1 MKASLNWLK
10 EHVDIHLSPDE
21 LGDALTMAGLEVECI
36 IKTEKNF
43 NNIVVGEISSL
54 KNHPNADKLS
64 VCQVTTGEHIYSV
77 VCGARNMRAGD
88 KVALALEGALL
99 ANGMKIKKTK
109 IRGEPSEGM
118 LCSEQELGIGQDS
131 TGIMIL
137 EDDLEL
143 NMEIVSALNLNDHIF
158 ELNVTPNR
166 PDCLCIIGIAREIA
180 AITGKTLKTPK
191 IEFKEGDET
200 TEDLTSVEVQDTEL
214 CPRYSA
220 RLISDTVIGPAP
232 FWMRRMLESV
242 GIRPICNIVDI
253 TNFVLMEFGQ
263 PLHAFDFDLLSG
275 RRVVVKRADHNE
287 VFVSLDGVK
296 RTLSN
301 DTLIICDGEKPIA
314 IAGIMGGLN
323 SEVKEDS
330 STILIESA
338 YFNPT
343 NIRKT
348 SKKMGLQ
355 TESSFR
361 FERGIDPEGVMR
373 ASNRATQLIVD
384 LCGGNALKGAIDIY
398 PCLLPNK
405 EISLGIK
412 KTNRVLGTSLKKEEI
427 KGYLNSIELDVRD
440 FNGEKMNVGIPSF
453 RIDLCREIDLIE
465 EVARLNGYD
474 NIPSTTPMARVA
486 SARMGSARV
495 LEKNVK
501 DIFSSMGF
509 YEIVNY
515 SFISPDSIAVL
526 NVSSDHQYKNYIHI
540 KNPLKED
547 QSIMRTTL
555 IPGILKTMQTN
566 VFNNNVNLKL
576 FEIGTVFYLD
586 KEQKLP
592 SEKKMLSGLATGLR
606 YGESWNVSGEEIDFF
621 DLKGILE
628 NLFKGV
634 NIKDYNFL
642 SAFDI
647 PYLHPGKSSIITIE
661 NNDIGLLGEVR
672 PEVLEGFGLSK
683 AAYIFEIDFDLILKH
698 ALSDKGIRPI
708 SKYPPIIRDIA
719 LIVDETVQSKDIY
732 DAMIGLNNSL
742 IEDIQVFD
750 VYKGE
755 PIPFGKKSLAYR
767 IKYQS
772 NERTLTDKEV
782 NALHE
787 SLITVLVDRLGAG
800 IRE

>member
-1 MKASLNWLK
+1 MRASLNWLK

-64 VCQVTTGEHIYSV
+64 LCQVTTGEHIYSV

-576 FEIGTVFYLD
+576 FELGTVFYLN

-683 AAYIFEIDFDLILKH
+683 PAYIFEIDFDLILKH
-698 ALSDKGIRPI
+698 ALSDKWIRPI

-719 LIVDETVQSKDIY
+719 LIVDDTVQSKDIY
-732 DAMIGLNNSL
+732 DAMIGLSNSL

-787 SLITVLVDRLGAG
+787 SLISVLVDRLGAG

>member
-10 EHVDIHLSPDE
+10 KYIDLHLSPDE

-36 IKTEKNF
+36 IKTEKNL
-43 NNIVVGEISSL
+43 NNIVVGKISSI

-64 VCQVTTGEHIYSV
+64 LCQVTTGECLYSI
-77 VCGARNMRAGD
+77 VCGAKNMKAGD
-88 KVALALEGALL
+88 RVALAIEGALL
-99 ANGMKIKKTK
+99 ANGMEIKKTK
-109 IRGEPSEGM
+109 IRGELSEGM
-118 LCSEQELGIGQDS
+118 LCSEQELGIGEDS
-131 TGIMIL
+131 NGIMIL
-137 EDDLEL
+137 EDDLDL
-143 NMEIVSALNLNDHIF
+143 NKDIASALNLNDHIF
-158 ELNVTPNR
+158 ELNITPNR
-166 PDCLCIIGIAREIA
+166 PDCLSIIGIAREIA
-180 AITGKTLKTPK
+180 AITGKALKIPK
-191 IEFKEGDET
+191 IEFKEGDER
-200 TEDLTSVEVQDTEL
+200 TEDLTSIELQDTEL

-220 RLISDTVIGPAP
+220 RLISDLVIGPAP

-263 PLHAFDFDLLSG
+263 PLHAFDFDLLSE
-275 RRVVVKRADHNE
+275 RRVVVKRADYNE

-301 DTLIICDGEKPIA
+301 DTLMICDGEKPIA

-323 SEVKEDS
+323 SEVRENS

-338 YFNPT
+338 YFHPT

-361 FERGIDPEGVMR
+361 FERGVDPEGVIR

-384 LCGGNALKGAIDIY
+384 LCGGNALKGIIDRY
-398 PCLLPNK
+398 PSPILNK
-405 EISLGIK
+405 EIPLGIK
-412 KTNRVLGTSLKKEEI
+412 KMNNILGTSLKKETI

-440 FNGEKMNVGIPSF
+440 LDGERINVGIPSF
-453 RIDLCREIDLIE
+453 RTDLNREIDLVE
-465 EVARLNGYD
+465 EVARLDGYD
-474 NIPSTTPMARVA
+474 NIPTTTPMARVA
-486 SARMGSARV
+486 SSKIGSAQV
-495 LEKNVK
+495 LEKNIK
-501 DIFSSMGF
+501 DIFSLMGF
-509 YEIVNY
+509 YEVVNY
-515 SFISPDSIAVL
+515 SFISPAWIAIL
-526 NVSSDHQYKNYIHI
+526 NVSPDHYYNKYIHI
-540 KNPLKED
+540 KNPLRED

-566 VFNNNVNLKL
+566 IFNNNLNLKL
-576 FEIGTVFYLD
+576 FEVGTVFYL
-586 KEQKLP
+586 KREEKLP
-592 SEKKMLSGLATGLR
+592 REKKMLSGLATGLR
-606 YGESWNVSGEEIDFF
+606 YGESWNVPGDEIDFF
-621 DLKGILE
+621 DLKGSVE
-628 NLFKGV
+628 NLFKGL
-634 NIKDYNFL
+634 NIRDYNFL
-642 SAFDI
+642 AAFDI

-661 NNDIGLLGEVR
+661 NSNIGLLGEVR
-672 PEVLEGFGLSK
+672 SEVLEDFGLSK
-683 AAYIFEIDFDLILKH
+683 TAYIFEIDFDLLVKY
-698 ALSDKGIRPI
+698 ALSDKGIRPL

-719 LIVDETVQSKDIY
+719 LIIDDNVQSKDIY

-742 IEDIQVFD
+742 IKDIQVFD

-755 PIPFGKKSLAYR
+755 PIPFGKKSIAYR

-772 NERTLTDKEV
+772 YERTLTDNEV

-787 SLITVLVDRLGAG
+787 RLISVLVDKVGAR